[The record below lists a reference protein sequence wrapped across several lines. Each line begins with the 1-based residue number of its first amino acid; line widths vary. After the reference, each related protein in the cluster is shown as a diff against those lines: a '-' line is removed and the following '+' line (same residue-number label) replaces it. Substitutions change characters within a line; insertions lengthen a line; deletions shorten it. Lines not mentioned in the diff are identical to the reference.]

1 MRLISCYIENF
12 GKISDKQIQFTD
24 GCNIFCEE
32 NGWGKSTLA
41 AFIKVMFYGFANA
54 GVRDDYEN
62 ERKRFRPWQ
71 GGVYGGKIT
80 FELKG
85 STYSIERT
93 FGMKDKEDTMSI
105 RDVQTN
111 LETDIFSD
119 IPGVDIFKIDAKSFE
134 RSVFITQNDCE
145 THVTDSINA
154 KLGNLAE
161 NTDDIN
167 NFEKVDKKLGDLIN
181 SMLPTRKTGSI
192 SKLKSEIASLE
203 QSVRQAENVDK
214 AIKDTTDLCNEE
226 KLRYGVLSAQ
236 REKDAVILKNYEE
249 KKSALTQ
256 AQAYFHGKVPTVEE
270 ISVPVVVSGD
280 YNVLKEQVR
289 ICALDERERIR
300 LDGLTARF
308 GDEIPAMADV
318 ESDIEKLKMTPDK
331 KKINLPVVGTGAA
344 LLVLGLVFI
353 FINMIAGIV
362 LMTVGVVAIVCSFL
376 FNVGSNQ
383 AANDK
388 IAEMDRLTG
397 LRLDIADY
405 ERLSKKQ
412 AEYVEIS
419 RDYEFKKK
427 LLEDFIQGLGFAVK
441 PDMQEQI
448 SEINLY
454 VHKYNDAL
462 SEFNAVKDAVKD
474 VNVSGE
480 DNLSKIHENI
490 LSYTRRIDI
499 LSEQRDAISSDEELL
514 ELKRSELTVEE
525 QKFDLLI
532 KTKEFLGKA
541 KISFTQK
548 YMGPITK
555 GFNKYYKILTGK
567 EENSYHIDANS
578 NLTVEDKG
586 MQRDNR
592 FMSTGCRD
600 LSGICM
606 RMAFI
611 EAMYGKEKPFVV
623 FDDPFV
629 NLDKN
634 KTTRGMEFLREISK
648 DYQVIYFTCHE
659 SRKY

>member
-1 MRLISCYIENF
+1 M
-12 GKISDKQIQFTD
+12 
-24 GCNIFCEE
+24 
-32 NGWGKSTLA
+32 
-41 AFIKVMFYGFANA
+41 
-54 GVRDDYEN
+54 
-62 ERKRFRPWQ
+62 
-71 GGVYGGKIT
+71 
-80 FELKG
+80 
-85 STYSIERT
+85 
-93 FGMKDKEDTMSI
+93 
-105 RDVQTN
+105 
-111 LETDIFSD
+111 
-119 IPGVDIFKIDAKSFE
+119 
-134 RSVFITQNDCE
+134 
-145 THVTDSINA
+145 
-154 KLGNLAE
+154 
-161 NTDDIN
+161 
-167 NFEKVDKKLGDLIN
+167 
-181 SMLPTRKTGSI
+181 
-192 SKLKSEIASLE
+192 
-203 QSVRQAENVDK
+203 
-214 AIKDTTDLCNEE
+214 
-226 KLRYGVLSAQ
+226 
-236 REKDAVILKNYEE
+236 
-249 KKSALTQ
+249 
-256 AQAYFHGKVPTVEE
+256 
-270 ISVPVVVSGD
+270 
-280 YNVLKEQVR
+280 
-289 ICALDERERIR
+289 
-300 LDGLTARF
+300 
-308 GDEIPAMADV
+308 
-318 ESDIEKLKMTPDK
+318 
-331 KKINLPVVGTGAA
+331 
-344 LLVLGLVFI
+344 
-353 FINMIAGIV
+353 
-362 LMTVGVVAIVCSFL
+362 
-376 FNVGSNQ
+376 
-383 AANDK
+383 
-388 IAEMDRLTG
+388 
-397 LRLDIADY
+397 
-405 ERLSKKQ
+405 
-412 AEYVEIS
+412 EIS

-427 LLEDFIQGLGFAVK
+427 LLEDFIQGLGFEVK

-448 SEINLY
+448 SEINLH

-462 SEFNAVKDAVKD
+462 SEFNAVKAAVKD

-525 QKFDLLI
+525 QKFDMLL

-634 KTTRGMEFLREISK
+634 KTSRGMEFLKEISK